1 MNTEPA
7 RALPQRP
14 LDILLLCDFRDDI
27 AATVRDH
34 IEALERHSRHRFW
47 RLSILGDIPPGL
59 DLSRFD
65 AIVVHYTLVACHDSY
80 LSKVSRQRLGAF
92 RGLKGIFIQ
101 DEYRFVD
108 ASTAAMREIGIHI
121 LFTCVPE
128 REIEKV
134 YPQASLPGVTK
145 VNVLTGYVPEGLAER
160 KVPDPR
166 TRTVDVG
173 YRGRNVPA
181 WLGELGQEKVRIGK
195 RFAEDAARYG
205 LACDISYREEDRFYG
220 DAWIDYLCKCKAVL
234 GVESGASVFDF
245 TGDIQR
251 QVDLHAAREPHVS
264 FERLSELYFK
274 EHEGRISLAQIS
286 PRCFEAAAVRTLMI
300 LYEGEYSGILVP
312 WRHYVPLKKDHS
324 NMDDVVAVL
333 RDPDRLAAITD
344 AAYNEV
350 AKADANSFRA
360 FVAKVDQAI
369 EERFAPQ
376 MLSAGP
382 RWTAASFSQAVGY
395 DLKTLRRRV
404 YRWAVHNAYNLVFRR
419 ALGWASPAQRD
430 RIHRHLRQIY
440 NFLTFYEQRARRRV
454 SR

>member
-1 MNTEPA
+1 MNARPA
-7 RALPQRP
+7 PLPRP

-34 IEALERHSRHRFW
+34 IEALERYSRHRFW
-47 RLSILGDIPPGL
+47 RLSILGDIPPSL

-65 AIVVHYTLVACHDSY
+65 AVIVHYTLVACHDTY
-80 LSKVSRQRLGAF
+80 LSAASRQRLGAF

-108 ASTAAMREIGIHI
+108 ASIRAMREIGIHV

-128 REIEKV
+128 GEIDKV
-134 YPQASLPGVTK
+134 YPETKLPGVARI
-145 VNVLTGYVPEGLAER
+145 NVLTGYVPDGLVER
-160 KVPDPR
+160 CVPDPT
-166 TRTVDVG
+166 TRTIDVG

-220 DAWIDYLCKCKAVL
+220 DAWIGYLCGCKAVL

-245 TGDIQR
+245 SGEIQR
-251 QVDLHAAREPHVS
+251 QVDLHVAREPHAP
-264 FERLSELYFK
+264 FDTLSKLYF
-274 EHEGRISLAQIS
+274 EGHEGRISLAQIS

-300 LYEGEYSGILVP
+300 LYEGEYSGLLIP

-324 NMDDVVAVL
+324 NMDEVVAVL
-333 RDPDRLAAITD
+333 RDPVRLSEITE

-350 AKADANSFRA
+350 AKAESNSFRA
-360 FVAKVDQAI
+360 FVAKVDGAMEARLQ
-369 EERFAPQ
+369 PQ
-376 MLSAGP
+376 MLSVGA
-382 RWTAASFSQAVGY
+382 RWTQAMFEQAVGY
-395 DLKTLRRRV
+395 DLKTLRRRI
-404 YRWAVHNAYNLVFRR
+404 YRSAVQNAYNLIFRR
-419 ALGWASPAQRD
+419 ALGWTSPAQRD
-430 RIHRHLRQIY
+430 RIHRHLRQMY
-440 NFLTFYEQRARRRV
+440 NFLTLYELRARRR
-454 SR
+454 